1 VVVNQAVE
9 TLVDTPKQQE
19 RKLNLHL
26 TGFKA
31 KEGEIEIKLVQ
42 RLNTKVLQGQIKLR
56 AKVIVATR
64 QRPVTT
70 QASTSTVKMR
80 PGTVLLK
87 FATSKDRQAA
97 LQGRKGLAGTKLGL
111 DNDLTFA
118 QQARKSELWP
128 LFKEAKVAGKH
139 AFWCATELFINDTQ
153 ICPPS
158 SI

>member
-1 VVVNQAVE
+1 ME

-26 TGFKA
+26 IGFKA
-31 KEGEIEIKLVQ
+31 KEGEIEKKLVQ

-87 FATSKDRQAA
+87 FATSKDR
-97 LQGRKGLAGTKLGL
+97 
-111 DNDLTFA
+111 
-118 QQARKSELWP
+118 
-128 LFKEAKVAGKH
+128 
-139 AFWCATELFINDTQ
+139 
-153 ICPPS
+153 
-158 SI
+158 